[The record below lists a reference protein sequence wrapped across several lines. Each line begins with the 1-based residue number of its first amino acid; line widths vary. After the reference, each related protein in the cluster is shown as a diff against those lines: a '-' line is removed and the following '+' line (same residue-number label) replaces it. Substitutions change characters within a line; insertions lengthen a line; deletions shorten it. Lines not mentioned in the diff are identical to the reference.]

1 MESVL
6 KLEEERK
13 GAGLEGGRKP
23 RRCNLSVS
31 GQ

>member
-1 MESVL
+1 ML
-6 KLEEERK
+6 KLVEERK
-13 GAGLEGGRKP
+13 GAGLEGMRKP